1 MIAVITTGPSS
12 APIDE
17 VRRMTNFATGE
28 IGALLAEA
36 LATRGFQPILLRAH
50 GATHTHVPAGAVL
63 HEFTTNQDLAV
74 SLQNLAETR
83 AADIRAVF
91 HAAAVTDYA
100 VTSVQGPDGSLLDS
114 PKIPGHLPRLH
125 LVLEPSAKILPLL
138 RGWCPQ
144 AWIVGWKYELSGSR
158 EEAADLARAQLR
170 QSHCDATVLNGA
182 AYGPGFAL
190 LEDKQPPCHYPTKR
204 ELAQIL
210 ASRAEAFAKSDK

>member
-1 MIAVITTGPSS
+1 MLAVITTGPAS

-36 LATRGFQPILLRAH
+36 LAARGFQPILLRAH
-50 GATHTHVPAGAVL
+50 GATHTQVPSGALL

-74 SLQNLAETR
+74 ALQNLAETR
-83 AADIRAVF
+83 AAGIRAIF
-91 HAAAVTDYA
+91 HAAALTDYT
-100 VTSVQGPDGSLLDS
+100 VTAVQGPDGCLLDS

-138 RGWCPQ
+138 REWFPQ
-144 AWIVGWKYELSGSR
+144 AWIVGWKYELTGSG
-158 EEAADLARAQLR
+158 EEAADMARAQLTH
-170 QSHCDATVLNGA
+170 SHCDATVLNGP

-190 LEDKQPPCHYPTKR
+190 LEDKQPPSHYPTKR

>member
-12 APIDE
+12 APIDK

-36 LATRGFQPILLRAH
+36 LATHGFQPILLRAR

-83 AADIRAVF
+83 AADIRAIF
-91 HAAAVTDYA
+91 HAAALTDYA
-100 VTSVQGPDGSLLDS
+100 VTSVQAPDGSLLDS

-138 RGWCPQ
+138 RGWFPQ
-144 AWIVGWKYELSGSR
+144 AWIVGWKYELDGSQTDALACAYR
-158 EEAADLARAQLR
+158 QLAECRTDACVVNGSAYGEGFGIVLAGAGGIVHSPDKKSLARTLAD
-170 QSHCDATVLNGA
+170 HFA
-182 AYGPGFAL
+182 A
-190 LEDKQPPCHYPTKR
+190 
-204 ELAQIL
+204 
-210 ASRAEAFAKSDK
+210 